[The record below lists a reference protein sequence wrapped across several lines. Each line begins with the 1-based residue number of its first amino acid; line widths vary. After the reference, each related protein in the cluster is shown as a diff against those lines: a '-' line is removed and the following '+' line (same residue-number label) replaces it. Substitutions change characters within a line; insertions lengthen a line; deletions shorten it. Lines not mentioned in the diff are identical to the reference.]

1 METEKPAEPQLSP
14 SSAPR
19 SHGVSVLTS
28 SARDIRASAADR
40 SNGSPEKQLHSV
52 PSPAELSHR
61 TPAET
66 PGSLPEQSMQVS
78 VGQMEWKKQNPISSA
93 LVYTSDGSHP
103 RTIPM
108 TQPTVKDIR
117 RTAVSPHEKAA
128 GNLRAP
134 SGGVTA
140 PNTSSVEAAKAEQN
154 RTPTQIP
161 VPTDLILAQ
170 SGAFPLE
177 PAAPMS
183 RSETHVGGQDAQ
195 VVSPPEPTTL
205 TYGPAQRQTEAGSPA
220 SATAEQAKPGESPFV
235 RSLPDW
241 ARRFLAS
248 GTDSGSAT
256 QTMGVARSITSL
268 PQPEPEESIQW
279 SAPNFRPPEAQIA
292 YRQKEK
298 GETAQETTEVR
309 ISDADL
315 QRAAD
320 RVYHMIEDRI
330 RRERRRLGL

>member
-19 SHGVSVLTS
+19 SHSVSILTS

-40 SNGSPEKQLHSV
+40 SNGSPEKQLHTV
-52 PSPAELSHR
+52 PSPAELS
-61 TPAET
+61 
-66 PGSLPEQSMQVS
+66 GSLPEQSMQVS
-78 VGQMEWKKQNPISSA
+78 VGHMEGKKQNPISSA

-134 SGGVTA
+134 NGGVTA

-177 PAAPMS
+177 PAAPMA
-183 RSETHVGGQDAQ
+183 RSETRVGGQDAQ
-195 VVSPPEPTTL
+195 TLSPPEPITL

-220 SATAEQAKPGESPFV
+220 SAAAEHSKAGESSFV

-268 PQPEPEESIQW
+268 PQSEPEESIQW

-292 YRQKEK
+292 YRQKGK